1 MEQFESLTQKVMAK
15 VQERRNLLIS
25 KVQKINIGAE
35 PANIEN
41 IQEWARYQHR
51 QHQLKASKEK
61 SLMELNKLQQDVG
74 FLPLLSTEQDVLIQ
88 TYITKTMEGLSRLLI
103 GGENASNQHEEEKEV
118 ESNKHQSPVESIIE
132 KKN

>member
-1 MEQFESLTQKVMAK
+1 
-15 VQERRNLLIS
+15 
-25 KVQKINIGAE
+25 
-35 PANIEN
+35 
-41 IQEWARYQHR
+41 
-51 QHQLKASKEK
+51 
-61 SLMELNKLQQDVG
+61 MELNKLQQDVG

-132 KKN
+132 EKTESYQPSSQEKHPIEIDFPFFKNKLKRAEKPIKGYYSTFFVSGEFLLQYYERNFVCATTLQ